1 MSEKFLERGK
11 RQVRLRHAPAEGVA
25 KLMAGHLN
33 ARFLTVLLQNK
44 LDAGYRKS
52 FATLGNENRPII
64 SDRAAGEPI
73 VKCGVC
79 WRRKVD
85 HTLPV
90 SLSVHFQAG
99 WIIIEEHTFQSEVV
113 NFPYSQSAFEHEGE
127 HGFVAFVMDDGKE
140 SFNLFF
146 AGISRQRMRL
156 AEEVSL

>member
-1 MSEKFLERGK
+1 MSEKFLERRE

-25 KLMAGHLN
+25 KLMAGNLD

-85 HTLPV
+85 HTLPI
-90 SLSVHFQAG
+90 SLAMNFQAG
-99 WIIIEEHTFQSEVV
+99 WIITEEHIVQREVV
-113 NFPYSQSAFEHEGE
+113 NFSYSQSAFEHEGE
-127 HGFVAFVMDDGKE
+127 HGFVAFVVDASEEKFD
-140 SFNLFF
+140 LFF
-146 AGISRQRMRL
+146 AGIARKRMRF